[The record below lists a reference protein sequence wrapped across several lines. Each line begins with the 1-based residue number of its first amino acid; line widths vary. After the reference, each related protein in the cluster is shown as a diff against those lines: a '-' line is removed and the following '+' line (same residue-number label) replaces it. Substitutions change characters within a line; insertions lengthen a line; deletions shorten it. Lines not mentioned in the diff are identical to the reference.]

1 MYIVFNLLDM
11 KTSLTERKNKLSTKQ
26 MEGKTMTKNRDKKCD
41 DLVHAKYQDTLKDY
55 QNAFD
60 YFEQDEDKR
69 KPNEDYES
77 YEDFFDYVNQSGL
90 CFDFVSVDTFEN
102 QNRGYWRFQMSWGGP
117 SDEFRI
123 YTDDQ
128 NQIEY
133 IEYWYMD
140 WFDGASIHIN
150 DDVIYHICEMFLEC
164 SEKQDP
170 CDIWR
175 HGIYA

>member
-1 MYIVFNLLDM
+1 
-11 KTSLTERKNKLSTKQ
+11 
-26 MEGKTMTKNRDKKCD
+26 
-41 DLVHAKYQDTLKDY
+41 
-55 QNAFD
+55 
-60 YFEQDEDKR
+60 
-69 KPNEDYES
+69 
-77 YEDFFDYVNQSGL
+77 
-90 CFDFVSVDTFEN
+90 
-102 QNRGYWRFQMSWGGP
+102 MSWGGP

>member
-1 MYIVFNLLDM
+1 
-11 KTSLTERKNKLSTKQ
+11 
-26 MEGKTMTKNRDKKCD
+26 MTKDRKKCA
-41 DLVHAKYQDTLKDY
+41 DLVHKKYQDTLKDY
-55 QNAFD
+55 QQAYD
-60 YFEQDEDKR
+60 YFNDGYKDLEKKPDEA
-69 KPNEDYES
+69 YEG

-90 CFDFVSVDTFEN
+90 CFDFVSVDTFED
-102 QNRGYWRFQMSWGGP
+102 QDRGYWRFQMSWGGP

-140 WFDGASIHIN
+140 WFDGASIRVN

-170 CDIWR
+170 CDIWKLEELEED
-175 HGIYA
+175 GVYA

>member
-26 MEGKTMTKNRDKKCD
+26 MERETMTKNRDKKCA
-41 DLVHAKYQDTLKDY
+41 DLVHEKYQDTLKDY

-60 YFEQDEDKR
+60 YFEQDENKR

-117 SDEFRI
+117 SDEFRMYDNSDKI
-123 YTDDQ
+123 Q
-128 NQIEY
+128 
-133 IEYWYMD
+133 YWFLD
-140 WFDGASIHIN
+140 WFDGAFIEV
-150 DDVIYHICEMFLEC
+150 DDIEVVDLVNSYIE
-164 SEKQDP
+164 SDKEKKLNP
-170 CDIWR
+170 LNKIFN
-175 HGIYA
+175 YT